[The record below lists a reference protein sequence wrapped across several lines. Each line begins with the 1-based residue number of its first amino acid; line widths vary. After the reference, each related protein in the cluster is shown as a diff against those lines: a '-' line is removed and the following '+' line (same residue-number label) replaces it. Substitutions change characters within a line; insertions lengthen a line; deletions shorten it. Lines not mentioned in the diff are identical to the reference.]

1 MDEELEGLDAAFTYL
16 PVGSVVML
24 VGGERPVVVAGV
36 MACDGNTGKYWD
48 YLAYPYPEGRQDAT
62 QDHFFDME
70 MVEELLQLGFVEREA
85 VGFQLW
91 LAARTDEYR
100 KVRERQGK

>member
-1 MDEELEGLDAAFTYL
+1 
-16 PVGSVVML
+16 
-24 VGGERPVVVAGV
+24 
-36 MACDGNTGKYWD
+36 
-48 YLAYPYPEGRQDAT
+48 
-62 QDHFFDME
+62 ME